1 MKREEAAEASVP
13 NPDTGRKVSLRVKL
27 MVWMTLLALIPLAF
41 VSWLSYQQAKDS
53 LLVAAEE
60 KLRQSSL
67 VTVRS
72 IKNWFDY
79 RVVDLR
85 FKAES
90 HDTISMLSSLSNGL
104 QESGLKAKDY
114 VLSDD
119 WAQRVDSHK
128 ADLISFSRR
137 YDYIY
142 DLFLIDS
149 RGNILFS
156 VAQESDLGTSLQ
168 RGPFSSTKF
177 AYSVKNTLRSGNV
190 SFSGMELYAPS
201 NGAFA
206 GFLTAPINDKDG
218 KTIGAFAIQ
227 LRFDR
232 VFDLLDVAVDEKQ
245 QHLHYLMNIDGTLIT
260 PIGNNRDE
268 VLKRKVETEMYL
280 HAVANTDQ
288 NSIQHALNYI
298 GPNGVPVIGMHD
310 VIVLENIRW
319 ILISEVDLDTA
330 LRASQWLGQITL
342 ALCLVTAFI
351 VLLMGFGIAGRITKP
366 LITLAYASREAS
378 AGNAEQVEVNA
389 NNIETAHL
397 ADAFNMMLETRKLHE
412 AELRRSAER
421 ANQAL
426 LELGEQKFALDQ
438 HSIVAV
444 TDLKGTITYANEKF
458 SQISGFTREELIG
471 QNHRILNSGYHP
483 REFFIE
489 LYRTIAAGDVWHGEI
504 RNRNKQG
511 GIYWVDTTI
520 VPFKDDTGNPLS
532 YVAIRSDI
540 TKRKQMELEITESL
554 TMQASILESTDN
566 GILVTKNDG
575 GVIRYNKRFA
585 EMWGLPE
592 EFNDHSRVLGPILRQ
607 LNNADEAARNVKG
620 LINSEGR
627 SHFTSL
633 SLNDGRTYEQSS
645 IPMYVE
651 DSAVGR
657 VWSFRDVST
666 RVDAEQGLIKA
677 LDLAEDMQGKL
688 EDALSRVDVAVESSG
703 LGIWEWDLITNEL
716 QWDDQMLKIYQVPE
730 EVINNNLYFD
740 YWRERVCPEDL
751 DMAEGSLKEAVRGR
765 HDWHCEFRLNFP
777 DGSVRY
783 VKATA
788 AHMVDDQG
796 CSLKMIGTN
805 LDVTLER
812 EMEQS
817 LIALKNEAEQANIAK
832 SEFLANMSHEIRTPM
847 NGVLGMLGLLLNT
860 PLTDDQRHRAVVA
873 QTSANSLLAL
883 INDILDFSKVDA
895 GKLELECI
903 DFNLRG
909 MFGEFAEA
917 MALQAQ
923 DKGLEL
929 ILDLTGVE
937 TSTAKGDPGRLRQVL
952 INLVGNSIKFTNEGE
967 VVIRSQLKH
976 VGDRLRLDCGIKDT
990 GIGIPP
996 EKLPEL
1002 FESFSQV
1009 DASTTREYGG
1019 SGLGLAI
1026 CKKLCELMGGEI
1038 SVKSTVGQGSEFNFS
1053 VYLENSEQAEAVVP
1067 YTGIENLD
1075 ILIVDDNKTNRE
1087 VLSAQLLHWGAKV
1100 VEAEDGN
1107 EAIACC
1113 EAFYE
1118 SSNACFDVVFMDM
1131 QMPGMDGAELGRALK
1146 ADDRFS
1152 SAKLIL
1158 MTSMAHRG
1166 DAKRF
1171 ADIGFSGYFPK
1182 PATTSDIFDALQVV
1196 ASGGEALN
1204 NASPLVT
1211 SHYLK
1216 DLSIEGHPT
1225 LGEKR
1230 ILVVEDNQINQ
1241 LVVQGI
1247 LQELGLSADMAGNG
1261 IEALQSLNTALDN
1274 NCPYDLVLMDCQ
1286 MPEMDGYEA
1295 TQQIRAGKAQQK
1307 NITVP
1312 IIAMTANAMAGDRE
1326 KCLAAGMDDYLSKPV
1341 SPVALNQ
1348 VLQRFLGIAETVE
1361 KPQAHEEAEKVT
1373 AVVWDKQDAI
1383 ARMMGKEELI
1393 APLLDIFAVDA
1404 DPIVEN
1410 IETYISNSDWA
1421 AAGKSAHA
1429 VKGMAANLSAIA
1441 LQAQAAKLEKLAK
1454 ADDGGEVLKVLP
1466 EFLQAYDEVKACFA
1480 EYASQKEETPHVGLT
1495 EDEFKEKLI
1504 SIREAVNLGS
1514 YIDTT
1519 EYDDLWMSANGSEF
1533 EGPLEQLHARLSA
1546 FDFEAAEDSLAIM
1559 EQALGIQPELSDGVD
1574 ET

>member
-1 MKREEAAEASVP
+1 MKREEVAEASVP

-41 VSWLSYQQAKDS
+41 VSWLSYQQAKES

-67 VTVRS
+67 VTARS
-72 IKNWFDY
+72 IRNWFDY

-90 HDTISMLSSLSNGL
+90 NDTISMLSSLSSGL
-104 QESGLKAKDY
+104 QQSGLKAQDY
-114 VLSDD
+114 VLTED
-119 WAQRVDSHK
+119 WSQRADKHK

-142 DLFLIDS
+142 DIFLVDS

-156 VAQESDLGTSLQ
+156 VAQDKDFGTSLQ

-190 SFSGMELYAPS
+190 SFSGMELYEPS

-206 GFLTAPINDKDG
+206 GFLTAPINDREG
-218 KTIGAFAIQ
+218 NTVGVFAIQ

-260 PIGNNRDE
+260 PISNNREE

-280 HAVANTDQ
+280 HAVANTDT
-288 NSIQHALNYI
+288 NSLQHALSYI

-319 ILISEVDLDTA
+319 FLVSEVDLDIA
-330 LRASQWLGQITL
+330 LKPSRWLGKITL
-342 ALCLVTAFI
+342 ALCLVTAFV
-351 VLLMGFGIAGRITKP
+351 VLLMGFGIAGRISKP

-389 NNIETAHL
+389 NNIETAQL
-397 ADAFNMMLETRKLHE
+397 ADAFNIMLETRKLHE
-412 AELRRSAER
+412 AELRRSAEQ

-575 GVIRYNKRFA
+575 SVIRYNKRFA
-585 EMWGLPE
+585 ELWGLPE
-592 EFNDHSRVLGPILRQ
+592 EFNDLSRVLGPILRQ
-607 LNNADEAARNVKG
+607 LSNAEEAARNVKG
-620 LINSEGR
+620 LINSESR

-633 SLNDGRTYEQSS
+633 SLKDGRTYEQSS

-651 DSAVGR
+651 DHAVGR

-730 EVINNNLYFD
+730 EVINNHLYFD

-751 DMAEGSLKEAVRGR
+751 EMAEGSLKEAVRGR

-777 DGSVRY
+777 DGAVRY

-796 CSLKMIGTN
+796 RSLKMIGTN
-805 LDVTLER
+805 LDVTVER

-817 LIALKNEAEQANIAK
+817 LIALKDEAEQANIAK

-937 TSTAKGDPGRLRQVL
+937 TSMVRGDPGRLRQVL
-952 INLVGNSIKFTNEGE
+952 INLVGNAIKFTSDGE
-967 VVIRSQLKH
+967 VVIRSQLQH
-976 VGDRLRLDCGIKDT
+976 VGDRLRLDCEIKDT

-1038 SVKSTVGQGSEFNFS
+1038 SVQSSVGEGSEFIFS
-1053 VYLENSEQAEAVVP
+1053 VYLEESEQAEAVVP
-1067 YTGIENLD
+1067 YTGIENLE
-1075 ILIVDDNKTNRE
+1075 ILIVDDNRTNRE
-1087 VLSAQLLHWGAKV
+1087 VLSTQLLHWGAKV

-1107 EAIACC
+1107 DAIARC
-1113 EAFYE
+1113 ESLYE
-1118 SSNACFDVVFMDM
+1118 SSGVCFDVVFMDM
-1131 QMPGMDGAELGRALK
+1131 QMPGIDGAELGRTLK
-1146 ADDRFS
+1146 ADDRFRAS
-1152 SAKLIL
+1152 KLIL

-1196 ASGGEALN
+1196 ANGGDALH
-1204 NASPLVT
+1204 NASPLLT

-1247 LQELGLSADMAGNG
+1247 LQELGLTADMAGNG
-1261 IEALQSLNTALDN
+1261 VEALQSLNTALEN

-1307 NITVP
+1307 NITIP

-1341 SPVALNQ
+1341 SPIALNQ
-1348 VLQRFLGIAETVE
+1348 ALQRFLGIAETVTT
-1361 KPQAHEEAEKVT
+1361 PEEPIETEKVT
-1373 AVVWDKQDAI
+1373 AVIWDKQDAI

-1393 APLLDIFAVDA
+1393 APLLEIFSVDA

-1410 IETYISNSDWA
+1410 IKTYLNNSDWA

-1454 ADDGGEVLKVLP
+1454 ADDGDGALLVFP
-1466 EFLQAYDEVKACFA
+1466 EFLQAYEEVKACFA
-1480 EYASQKEETPHVGLT
+1480 EYASQKVEVQNKGLT
-1495 EDEFKEKLI
+1495 DDEVKEKLI

-1519 EYDDLWMSANGSEF
+1519 EYDDLWKSAKGSEF
-1533 EGPLEQLHARLSA
+1533 EEPLQQLQAKLSA
-1546 FDFEAAEDSLAIM
+1546 FDFEAAEDSLTIM

-1574 ET
+1574 GT